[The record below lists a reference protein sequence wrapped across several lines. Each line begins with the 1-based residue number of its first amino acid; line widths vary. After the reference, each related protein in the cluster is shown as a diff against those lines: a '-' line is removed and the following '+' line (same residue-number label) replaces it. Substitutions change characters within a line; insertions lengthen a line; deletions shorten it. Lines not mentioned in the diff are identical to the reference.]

1 MIDPF
6 TTTGPAV
13 IVLTKAPVPGRVKT
27 RLMPQ
32 LGAQGAA
39 RLHEAL
45 VEATLDQAVQSGLPV
60 GVSLAGDLAGAFA
73 AGLRR
78 RGLPVEAQASGD
90 LGDRLRHALRGPG
103 RRIALGT
110 DCPIFDPAWLRE
122 AAALEAPVAFGPSED
137 GGYWTVA
144 VAPPQDAVFT
154 DVPWSTEQTL
164 AVSLERARA
173 AGLTPAMLPVCF
185 DVDEAHDLQ
194 RLLEDPRCP
203 PALHDL
209 ARTLLTR
216 A

>member
-6 TTTGPAV
+6 STYDPAV

-27 RLMPQ
+27 RLMPL
-32 LGAQGAA
+32 LGADGAA
-39 RLHEAL
+39 RLHEEL
-45 VEATLDQAVQSGLPV
+45 VKATLDLVLQSGLPV
-60 GVSLAGDLAGAFA
+60 GISLAGDLAGGFA
-73 AGLRR
+73 ASLRS
-78 RGLPVEAQASGD
+78 RGIPLEAQASGD

-122 AAALEAPVAFGPSED
+122 AAELEAPVAFGPSED

-144 VAPPQDAVFT
+144 VDPPQDTVFT
-154 DVPWSTEQTL
+154 GIPWSTEQTL

-173 AGLTPAMLPVCF
+173 AGIAPALLPVCF
-185 DVDEAHDLQ
+185 DVDEPEDLH
-194 RLLEDPRCP
+194 RLLGDPRCP
-203 PALHDL
+203 GELRHL
-209 ARTLLTR
+209 ARSLLTR